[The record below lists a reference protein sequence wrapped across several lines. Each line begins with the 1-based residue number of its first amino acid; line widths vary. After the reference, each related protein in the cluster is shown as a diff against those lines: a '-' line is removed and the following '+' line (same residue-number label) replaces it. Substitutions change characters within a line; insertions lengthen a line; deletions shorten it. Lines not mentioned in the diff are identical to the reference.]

1 MGVLTRF
8 FLCLVLLIAAVTI
21 LLYSGW
27 YNVAATEPHT
37 ALGTWILDTAKHR
50 SVKVQADDVQI
61 TTQFTDGQIRRGFE
75 HFRKTCVACHGAPGV
90 ERTEMGKGLRPQPRS
105 EEHTSELQS
114 LMRISYAV
122 FCLKKKK
129 RTQTRDTT

>member
-1 MGVLTRF
+1 MRGGERHHTSRARHDEGAAMRVLTGF
-8 FLCLVLLIAAVTI
+8 VLCLVLLIAAGTI

-61 TTQFTDGQIRRGFE
+61 TKQFTDGQIRRENG
-75 HFRKTCVACHGAPGV
+75 RAAGR
-90 ERTEMGKGLRPQPRS
+90 ERG
-105 EEHTSELQS
+105 
-114 LMRISYAV
+114 
-122 FCLKKKK
+122 C
-129 RTQTRDTT
+129 